1 MLESRAAGGVLVAV
15 VILAVIAGALLSAA
29 LWYVRFPCE
38 GSYFSILLV
47 GEDRDYARNGEA
59 IARAGRMDAI
69 MLLIV
74 PRRGKALLVS
84 IPRDSLV
91 SFPGGGRRRINSAA
105 ATGGMDLAR
114 QVVSELVGLDV
125 HKHASVNFAGFI
137 EIIDAVGGVDITVD
151 RRMKYTDRAGGYS
164 IDLVPGTY
172 HMDGEMALNFVRY
185 RHDALGDISRTARQ
199 QQFFRA
205 LLDELASWRGIRSI
219 KIMAIA
225 QTTPIRTCCARDG
238 CRGWAFAQAQF
249 ERSELTTLPATLRAT
264 VVHYE
269 ATRRQSRSQR
279 CIPARQASRVAAMRV
294 DVSLIP
300 GEVAAKDVSN
310 AAVVRINAS

>member
-1 MLESRAAGGVLVAV
+1 MSHVSDGSDNARKPRRWRGFVVAV

-172 HMDGEMALNFVRY
+172 HMDGEMALSFVRY

-219 KIMAIA
+219 KKIMAIA
-225 QTTPIRTCCARDG
+225 QDNTNTDLSVREMAAV
-238 CRGWAFAQAQF
+238 GWRLRRLNSNAL
-249 ERSELTTLPATLRAT
+249 ESTTLPGHFKGAYWEPD
-264 VVHYE
+264 YE
-269 ATRRQSRSQR
+269 A
-279 CIPARQASRVAAMRV
+279 IHALVE
-294 DVSLIP
+294 SL
-300 GEVAAKDVSN
+300 G
-310 AAVVRINAS
+310 R